1 MTNHLVRQVQTSRS
15 LVVLAEKGKL
25 GSWVEMPCLFK
36 EKKPSLS
43 KMHSINTKGNLA
55 QTTKLLKETW
65 QFQEKE
71 NWKHCHSHLNMQLY
85 QGKKVWLSFAIYI
98 LHEKLE
104 NTIGNRIAQRYI
116 HYVGAATLL
125 EPRSKCKSQEESICR
140 LNHSLPLDLIWK
152 ILHSWNRLT

>member
-55 QTTKLLKETW
+55 TNHTTFKRNLTISRKRKLKTLSLPFKYAIV
-65 QFQEKE
+65 
-71 NWKHCHSHLNMQLY
+71 S
-85 QGKKVWLSFAIYI
+85 GKKVRLSYAIYI

-140 LNHSLPLDLIWK
+140 LNHSLPLDLI
-152 ILHSWNRLT
+152 